1 MLFKFLGSLNSY
13 ICQRITTYKPKVFF
27 FLCMF
32 SFLCSDLRTVHMTKM
47 GELKLDH
54 FFDLNYFRFLCFFR
68 SRLIGHQLIQTK
80 VGFDHS
86 NSITLMIFVFAF
98 QTQERALRRSKF
110 RGGQKLSTI
119 VKRSNVLERYY
130 ERSKR
135 VFKYVARYYTRF
147 VSIVTSSFG
156 NNVETGL
163 ADNHM

>member
-1 MLFKFLGSLNSY
+1 
-13 ICQRITTYKPKVFF
+13 
-27 FLCMF
+27 MF

-47 GELKLDH
+47 GKHDH
-54 FFDLNYFRFLCFFR
+54 FFDLNYFWYLCFFR
-68 SRLIGHQLIQTK
+68 SCLIGHQLIQTK

-119 VKRSNVLERYY
+119 VKRRNVLERYD

-135 VFKYVARYYTRF
+135 CSNMWQDTTL
-147 VSIVTSSFG
+147 VSFQS
-156 NNVETGL
+156 
-163 ADNHM
+163 